1 MPARSGP
8 HLVGIVCDRE
18 AAADGMQSHRAGAE
32 YVAAVQGIGAL
43 PLLIPVT
50 DPPPDIAALLA
61 RLDGL
66 LFTGSPSNVA
76 PALYGGPAPR
86 PGTRQDP
93 ARDATS
99 LALLRAAI
107 AAGLP
112 TLCICRGFQE
122 LNVALGGTLDP
133 HVHETPGRLDHRE
146 KPDAPLAEQ
155 YGPAHAVTLAPGGML
170 AGLLGKAE
178 ITINSLYHQGIARL
192 APGLLAEVH
201 APRWPGGSG
210 IAAWRQGLPAGR
222 AVASRMGGGS
232 RSGQPRHIPG
242 FRPGHG
248 RGIFPENLWQKWFLQ
263 EKNVLNSLLEE
274 NS

>member
-1 MPARSGP
+1 MPAQTGP
-8 HLVGIVCDRE
+8 YLVGIVCDRE
-18 AAADGMQSHRAGAE
+18 TTADGMQSHRAGAE

-66 LFTGSPSNVA
+66 LFTGAPSNVA

-86 PGTRQDP
+86 PGTRQD
-93 ARDATS
+93 AVRDATS

-107 AAGLP
+107 AVGLP

-155 YGPAHAVTLAPGGML
+155 YGPAHAVALAPGGIL
-170 AGLLGKAE
+170 AGLLGKME
-178 ITINSLYHQGIARL
+178 NTVNSLHHQGIARL
-192 APGLLAEVH
+192 APGLLAEAH
-201 APRWPGGSG
+201 APDGLVEAVSLPGARGFLLG
-210 IAAWRQGLPAGR
+210 VQWHPEWAADHDP
-222 AVASRMGGGS
+222 VSRTLFQAFAQAMA
-232 RSGQPRHIPG
+232 R
-242 FRPGHG
+242 
-248 RGIFPENLWQKWFLQ
+248 
-263 EKNVLNSLLEE
+263 
-274 NS
+274 